1 MLAFYLVV
9 PFMEQIFF
17 RIGIQHLLFRNM
29 RTIGIIVTT
38 NLYGLYG
45 LLVVNNLIMF
55 VIYAMLGF
63 VYAYAYDK
71 TESIAT
77 PMVLHFMSNILGL
90 TLTGLVG

>member
-38 NLYGLYG
+38 ILYGLYG

-63 VYAYAYDK
+63 IYAYTYDK

-90 TLTGLVG
+90 MLTGLVG